1 MKNGGLFSP
10 DRGTKLVAVLTVIL
24 FVSTS
29 LPYAIAQSKADDKK
43 ILDDM
48 RQSYSTLQRQ
58 GLLELKASVTPN
70 WEPLLVGVAPAR
82 RPAALKLAAKLHFS
96 VMADAKGSVTV
107 THQIMGRPSDKVASE
122 ALETLAK
129 GIERSVYGF
138 LMSWVPFMLSHL
150 IPEKLDHFVLQDLG
164 KEYLLSFKDGG
175 ADVSVSMTKEF
186 VIRELKTSQGSLKP
200 LLQQTRNGFV
210 LTGYEGDYQDAALGH
225 VTLKAT
231 LDSQVVGRMQLPRTV
246 VLSSTIGESRTRVEL
261 GFTNYQLK
269 TILPNEHK

>member
-1 MKNGGLFSP
+1 M
-10 DRGTKLVAVLTVIL
+10 TKALLVSRHTRNKLGAVLTGIL

-29 LPYAIAQSKADDKK
+29 LPFASAQSKADDKK

-58 GLLELKASVTPN
+58 GLVELKASVTPN

-82 RPAALKLAAKLHFS
+82 RPAALMLAAKLHFS
-96 VMADAKGSVTV
+96 VMADAKGLVTV
-107 THQIMGRPSDKVASE
+107 THQIMERPPDKVAAQ

-129 GIERSVYGF
+129 GIEQSVYGF

-150 IPEKLDHFVLQDLG
+150 IPDKLDHFVLQDLG
-164 KEYLLSFKDGG
+164 KEYLLSFKDSGT
-175 ADVSVSMTKEF
+175 DVSVSFTKEF
-186 VIRELKTSQGSLKP
+186 VIRELKTSQGSIKP
-200 LLQQTRNGFV
+200 QLLQTSKGFV

-231 LDSQVVGRMQLPRTV
+231 LDSQVVGRLQLPRKV
-246 VLSSTIGESRTRVEL
+246 VLSTTIGENRTRMEL

-269 TILPNEHK
+269 TVLPNEHK

>member
-1 MKNGGLFSP
+1 MRKV
-10 DRGTKLVAVLTVIL
+10 RLVIPVPRNKTALAVLTLVL
-24 FVSTS
+24 FISTF
-29 LPYAIAQSKADDKK
+29 PFARAQGKADDQKV
-43 ILDDM
+43 LDDM
-48 RQSYSTLQRQ
+48 RPSYSTLQRQ
-58 GLLELKASVTPN
+58 GLVELRASVTPN
-70 WEPLLVGVAPAR
+70 WEPLLVEVEPAR
-82 RPAALKLAAKLHFS
+82 RPAALKLAAQLHFS
-96 VMADAKGSVTV
+96 VAADAKGTVKV
-107 THQIMGRPSDKVASE
+107 THHIMGRPSGRVASE

-129 GIERSVYGF
+129 GIEQSIYGF
-138 LMSWVPFMLSHL
+138 LISWVPFMLSHL

-175 ADVSVSMTKEF
+175 SDVSVSMTKEF

-200 LLQQTRNGFV
+200 LLQQTRNGFM

-231 LDSQVVGRMQLPRTV
+231 LDSQVVGRMQLPRRV
-246 VLSSTIGESRTRVEL
+246 VLSTTIGENRTRVEL